1 MKIKIGLTLLTLC
14 LSVIGFSQ
22 EADNRANAAV
32 QEEMKIYHK
41 ELSLSGE
48 QLFQITQLL
57 GEKIKKNEIVLTE
70 IESLKR
76 QLDHIDVSTDKQILS
91 VLNEDQRV
99 VMQEKL
105 VEKLAKQQEEFK
117 SSVTD

>member
-1 MKIKIGLTLLTLC
+1 
-14 LSVIGFSQ
+14 
-22 EADNRANAAV
+22 
-32 QEEMKIYHK
+32 
-41 ELSLSGE
+41 
-48 QLFQITQLL
+48 
-57 GEKIKKNEIVLTE
+57 
-70 IESLKR
+70 
-76 QLDHIDVSTDKQILS
+76 KQILS